1 MESDVLS
8 RIAAPFACAF
18 ACATRFGLP
27 HPSVRANCGIDSS
40 GDLGHT
46 RSRPLPGPRGTTVI
60 RGGRL
65 RDHDARLKPAN
76 FLVLK
81 FHLSTAAP
89 HTHSRMCISCLPQ
102 FGRSVGRPDRG
113 WGSTSASGSYMAHVT
128 NVVIVDEGGPESWNW
143 ELAENSISSRHRGH
157 LIDPLLPRNL
167 RDSA

>member
-8 RIAAPFACAF
+8 RIAAPF

-46 RSRPLPGPRGTTVI
+46 RPRPLPGPRGTTVI

-89 HTHSRMCISCLPQ
+89 HTHSLACAFPVFPS
-102 FGRSVGRPDRG
+102 SVGRPDRG

-157 LIDPLLPRNL
+157 LVDLLLPRNL